1 MILNASLNEER
12 PIFIQIAELIEDAI
26 LSGAYGE
33 EEQVPSITELAV
45 AYKINPATALKGIN
59 RLVDAQLLYKKRGM
73 GMFVA
78 RGAKERIAQSRK
90 DQFYQMYI
98 QPMQKEA
105 ERLEISTAEIT
116 DMLERGRM
124 DHD

>member
-1 MILNASLNEER
+1 MKTSLSDER

-26 LSGAYGE
+26 LSGAYNE
-33 EEQVPSITELAV
+33 EDQVPSITELAV

-78 RGAKERIAQSRK
+78 GGARERISQSRR
-90 DQFYQMYI
+90 DQFYQIFI
-98 QPMQKEA
+98 QPMLKEA
-105 ERLEISTAEIT
+105 ERLEISTAELT
-116 DMLERGRM
+116 DMLEKGRM
-124 DHD
+124 NHGN